1 MAPDG
6 APNSRAG
13 SGSAGTFSPFLL
25 GFDVL
30 GVIAFVV
37 IGRSAH
43 AKGESLAGIASTAWP
58 FLAGMAAGWL
68 AGSAWRRPAA
78 LLPTGVA
85 AWLCCVVL
93 GMVLRVA
100 AGQGTAAAF
109 VAVALG
115 FLALPMLGWRAL
127 ARLFRGRRL
136 RTPA

>member
-1 MAPDG
+1 MSAEAAAGHG
-6 APNSRAG
+6 ARRGSARAG
-13 SGSAGTFSPFLL
+13 SPWPLAL
-25 GFDVL
+25 DVL
-30 GVIAFVV
+30 AVVAFVV

-58 FLAGMAAGWL
+58 FLAGLGAGWV

-85 AWLCCVVL
+85 AWLACVVL
-93 GMVLRVA
+93 GMVLRVV

-115 FLALPMLGWRAL
+115 FLGLTMLGWRLA
-127 ARLFRGRRL
+127 ARLWWSRHH
-136 RTPA
+136 AAA